1 VKQGVV
7 LLIAAVLATA
17 CGGPSH
23 RADFPPAVDQLAS
36 MLADESTVNAI
47 MGTTTL
53 RDYYRYRAL
62 PGWRQGEVYSRPDCM
77 VVTANAMEPEYAGS
91 HYGEMRGTRLLD
103 SDPAAQTSIDEAVVA
118 FETPAAAQAFVAATV
133 RAWKLCANTVL
144 TITAK
149 DRPTHHWNLGS
160 SRVVD
165 GVDVVD
171 ADHADT
177 TRGWRGS
184 RALRASKNVVIDV
197 RVTGFRITDQAVR
210 LVNAIAG
217 RDRL

>member
-1 VKQGVV
+1 VRQGVV
-7 LLIAAVLATA
+7 LLVAAVLATA

-23 RADFPPAVDQLAS
+23 RADSAPAVDQLAS
-36 MLADESTVNAI
+36 MLADESAVNAI
-47 MGTTTL
+47 MGTTTM
-53 RDYYRYRAL
+53 RAYYRYRTL
-62 PGWRQGEVYSRPDCM
+62 PGWPEGEVYSRPDCL

-91 HYGEMRGTRLLD
+91 RYGEMRGTRLLD
-103 SDPAAQTSIDEAVVA
+103 SDPAVQTSIDEAVVA
-118 FETPAAAQAFVAATV
+118 FESPAAAQSFVAATV
-133 RAWKLCANTVL
+133 RAWKPCANTLL

-149 DRPTHHWNLGS
+149 DKPTHHWNLGS
-160 SRVVD
+160 ARVVD

-184 RALRASKNVVIDV
+184 RALRASKSVVIDV
-197 RVTGFRITDQAVR
+197 RVTGFGITDQAIR